1 MPGKYS
7 GEVTVEQI
15 YFPIA
20 LDCLPLG
27 VCLVK
32 DAAKF
37 LMDQFVLT
45 FTGSKQ
51 LIPTKF
57 GG

>member
-1 MPGKYS
+1 MPGKLS

-15 YFPIA
+15 YLPTA

-27 VCLVK
+27 VCLVE
-32 DAAKF
+32 DAGKI
-37 LMDQFVLT
+37 LIDQFILT
-45 FTGSKQ
+45 FTGSQQ

-57 GG
+57 GR